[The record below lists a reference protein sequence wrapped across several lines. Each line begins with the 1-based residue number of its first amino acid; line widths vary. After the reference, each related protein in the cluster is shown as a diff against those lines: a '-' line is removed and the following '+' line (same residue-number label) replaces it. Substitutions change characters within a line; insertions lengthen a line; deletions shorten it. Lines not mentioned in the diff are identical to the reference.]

1 MFTSTFLLVPLLL
14 IASAIGLWQPHY
26 LVPYQGYI
34 SWLLAAIMFCMGS
47 SLRIADF
54 SRVLQNGRVL
64 LLGMIL
70 QFGLMPFIA
79 WQLSSWFELGLAF
92 SSGLILVGCVAG
104 GTASNLMCFLARGDV
119 ALSISLTAISTLL
132 SVVLTPLLAAFYLD
146 QIILVPALA
155 LASNILK
162 IVIAPVL
169 IGLLLNH
176 LLGCILEPFQ
186 RISAGLSTVLIAII
200 IAIIV
205 ALNHDR
211 LGQISGLLLGLVLC
225 HNLLGLSLGFIL
237 GLLLT
242 RDHRIART
250 LAFETGMQNSG
261 LAVVLA
267 VKFFGGMVAVPA
279 VLFSIIHNLSGSVLA
294 TYWARRESAKQR

>member
-1 MFTSTFLLVPLLL
+1 
-14 IASAIGLWQPHY
+14 
-26 LVPYQGYI
+26 
-34 SWLLAAIMFCMGS
+34 
-47 SLRIADF
+47 
-54 SRVLQNGRVL
+54 
-64 LLGMIL
+64 
-70 QFGLMPFIA
+70 
-79 WQLSSWFELGLAF
+79 
-92 SSGLILVGCVAG
+92 
-104 GTASNLMCFLARGDV
+104 
-119 ALSISLTAISTLL
+119 
-132 SVVLTPLLAAFYLD
+132 
-146 QIILVPALA
+146 
-155 LASNILK
+155 
-162 IVIAPVL
+162 VIAPVL

-261 LAVVLA
+261 LAAVLA